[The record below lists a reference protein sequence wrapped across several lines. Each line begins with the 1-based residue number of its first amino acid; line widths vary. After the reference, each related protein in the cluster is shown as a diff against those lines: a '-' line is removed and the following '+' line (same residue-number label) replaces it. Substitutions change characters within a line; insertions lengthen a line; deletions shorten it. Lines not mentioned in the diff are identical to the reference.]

1 MARFL
6 TILISIVLS
15 TSAFAQKITPPVID
29 LGKVKYWNNPIL
41 TYTFTNTSSQTI
53 LFLPI
58 GYKPNYK
65 LNLPVKKVEPGQS
78 VDIQLQY
85 FTEDLG
91 RFSIKVPVYISTSK
105 RPVYL
110 ELKGL
115 IQSLHPDALTVCPS
129 VDGPSIPPTTR
140 TTVLVVDE
148 STGQRLDHFN
158 VLITGPDKTLA
169 YSSGRK
175 DYLLLKDIPVNLYHF
190 EAIKTG
196 YVSTHRTIYSG
207 RNRTQI
213 ILPVKRDT
221 SYIEEEEETVLAE
234 NTTEEEETKTGPDLT
249 ERIEKGTEE
258 LSEKWA
264 ENRKEIKRR
273 LEERRQRR
281 DSIEQSKQEEVVVST
296 PDDETVAEPEPEY
309 DKMEDL
315 NEKGELNQAKY
326 ADNNLVFLIDISGS
340 MKNEERLPLLK
351 EAMKDMVAVLRPQD
365 HVSIITYSTK
375 SEIVLS
381 SIPGNQK
388 DLIYRVID
396 SLKAKGQSYGSDGV
410 DKAYQL
416 AKENFI
422 PGGNNEVILASD
434 GMFNSPDFS
443 ERKLFRKVRKKASD
457 ENIILSA
464 IAFGRSTKANAFMK
478 NLSKNGSG
486 SYLKIESET
495 ESAVVL
501 IRNIQEHSYKGK

>member
-1 MARFL
+1 MTRFFSILLIML
-6 TILISIVLS
+6 TGI
-15 TSAFAQKITPPVID
+15 FGYAQKITPPVID

-41 TYTFTNTSSQTI
+41 TYSFTNTSAEPL

-58 GYKPNYK
+58 GYKPDYK
-65 LNLPVKKVEPGQS
+65 IMLPVKKVMPGQS

-91 RFSIKVPVYISTSK
+91 RFSIQIPVYFSSST

-115 IQSLHPDALTVCPS
+115 IHSIHPNALTVCPS
-129 VDGPSIPPTTR
+129 VDGPSPSLTTQ

-148 STGQRLDHFN
+148 ATGQRLDHFN

-175 DYLLLKDIPVNLYHF
+175 DFLLLKNIPVNLYHF

-207 RNRTQI
+207 KNRTQI
-213 ILPVKRDT
+213 ILPVKKDT
-221 SYIEEEEETVLAE
+221 SYKEDEEEIILAE
-234 NTTEEEETKTGPDLT
+234 VPDEVEDSEPNDDSNFSEKL
-249 ERIEKGTEE
+249 EKGTDD
-258 LSEKWA
+258 LSRKWA
-264 ENRKEIKRR
+264 ENKEEIKRR
-273 LEERRQRR
+273 LEERKRQR
-281 DSIEQSKQEEVVVST
+281 DSLNQLENKEEVVTGTEPAVEP
-296 PDDETVAEPEPEY
+296 PDYSSMD
-309 DKMEDL
+309 DL
-315 NEKGELNQAKY
+315 NNKGELNQLKY
-326 ADNNLVFLIDISGS
+326 VDNNLVFLIDISGS
-340 MKNEERLPLLK
+340 MKNENRLPLLK
-351 EAMKDMVAVLRPQD
+351 QAMKDMVAVLRPQD

-381 SIPGNQK
+381 SVPGSQK
-388 DLIYRVID
+388 ELIYRVID
-396 SLKAKGQSYGSDGV
+396 SLKARGQSYGSDGV
-410 DKAYQL
+410 AKAYQL
-416 AKENFI
+416 ASENFVS
-422 PGGNNEVILASD
+422 GGNNEVILASD

-443 ERKLFRKVRKKASD
+443 ERRLFRTVRRKASD
-457 ENIILSA
+457 DNIILST
-464 IAFGRSTKANAFMK
+464 IAFGRSSKANNFMK
-478 NLSKNGSG
+478 ELSKNGSG

-501 IRNIQEHSYKGK
+501 IRNIQQHSYRGK